1 MKIGAKWAI
10 GLHSD
15 PAATELQASLVLTD
29 GLDIL
34 DVAATLTRPYPHE
47 LHQQLLSLTQN
58 DFSDTQKLHTLDM
71 QVTNCFISL
80 ATELM
85 MQTKQK
91 VPKIDLIGLSGYG
104 FLHQPDT
111 KVHLTFG
118 NAQEIAQQLQLPVV
132 HRFVQEDLNA
142 GGVGSPLLAVFWD
155 AMCRDLEKPTAI
167 IGLGG
172 ITRLS
177 YIGAVGNIIGFDIG
191 LGTIL
196 LDRWIER
203 YTGQEM
209 DFNGLYG
216 AKGKIDERVLKT
228 LLTQEY
234 QLKKPPKAVQRTN
247 FQNILEQVE
256 GLSVADGAAT
266 LTAFLAH
273 SIKNAEKFLPDP
285 PAQWIFTGGGTN
297 NPTLMLLLSQ
307 LLQNIQTGKN
317 IFKYSENL
325 DATGFAFLATR
336 HMLNLPISFPSTT
349 GVYEAV
355 SVGTVEDLSLPT

>member
-1 MKIGAKWAI
+1 MKIGTKWAI

-15 PAATELQASLVLTD
+15 PAATDIQSSLVLTD

-47 LHQQLLSLTQN
+47 LHQNLVSLTSD
-58 DFSDTQKLHTLDM
+58 DFTNTEKLHSLDTQ
-71 QVTNCFISL
+71 VTKCFVSL
-80 ATELM
+80 AQELM
-85 MQTKQK
+85 EQTRQQI
-91 VPKIDLIGLSGYG
+91 PHIDLIGLSGYG
-104 FLHQPDT
+104 FLHQPD
-111 KVHLTFG
+111 KKIHLTFG
-118 NAQEIAQQLQLPVV
+118 NAKQIAKQLQLPVV
-132 HRFVQEDLNA
+132 HHFVQEDLNA
-142 GGVGSPLLAVFWD
+142 GGVGSPLLAAFWD
-155 AMCRDLEKPTAI
+155 AMCRDLPKPVAVV
-167 IGLGG
+167 GLGG

-177 YIGAVGNIIGFDIG
+177 YIGSVGDIIGFDIG
-191 LGTIL
+191 LGSIL

-216 AKGKIDERVLKT
+216 AKGHADERVLKT
-228 LLTQEY
+228 LLNQEY
-234 QLKKPPKAVQRTN
+234 QLQKPPKAVQRSG

-273 SIKNAEKFLPDP
+273 SIKNATQFLPDP
-285 PAQWIFTGGGTN
+285 PVQWVFTGGGTH

-307 LLQNIQTGKN
+307 LLPDTKTAKDT
-317 IFKYSENL
+317 FKYPDNL
-325 DATGFAFLATR
+325 DATGFAFLAAR
-336 HMLNLPISFPSTT
+336 HILNLPISFPSTT

-355 SVGTVEDLSLPT
+355 SVGEVVDFS